1 MSKNFSWRGIIFA
14 ILIVIAIIYLV
25 PSMPGGVPQW
35 WSSMLPQDK
44 IHLGLD
50 LQGGMHLI
58 FEVQVEKAVE
68 NDLERA
74 VDDIKEDLRKEKIR
88 YLELKRDGINGID
101 VTVMR
106 EEDKAPFK
114 DMISARYREFEVNE
128 GGSVEKGAR
137 YILLL
142 KKEKR
147 DEAMKLAT
155 EQARETI
162 ENRIDEYGVAEAD
175 IRLLQNHRIQIQ
187 LPGVADP
194 DRAKELM
201 TKVAALEF
209 RLVDEENSVDEALKG
224 NVPPGRE
231 VVYEA
236 PSDRTSRNAKGN
248 PLLLKKRVELTGKYI
263 TDARVALDPRDGSP
277 QVSLSF
283 NNQGA
288 RIFERVTGDNV
299 NKKLAIVLDGVIK
312 SYPNITEKISGGNA
326 SISGRF
332 TMDEAKDLA
341 IALRAGSLPAPVK
354 SLEERTVGPS
364 LGKDSIRMGFLS
376 MIIGI
381 LAVVIFMAVYYR
393 VSGLI
398 ADFALIFMVILIMA
412 GLAAFKATLT
422 LPGIAGIILT
432 IGMAVDANVLI
443 FERIREEMKLGKTPR
458 TAIEAG
464 FSKAFVTIIDANVTT
479 LIVGLVLF
487 QFGTGPVK
495 GFAVT
500 LCIGIVATIV
510 TQVFVARYIF
520 DYLYSHLNWKK
531 ISV

>member
-1 MSKNFSWRGIIFA
+1 VSKNLSWRGLIIA
-14 ILIVIAIIYLV
+14 IFIVIALIYLV
-25 PSMPGGVPQW
+25 PSMPGGMPQW
-35 WSSMLPQDK
+35 WSGVLPQEK

-58 FEVQVEKAVE
+58 LEVQAEKAVE

-88 YLELKRDGINGID
+88 YLELKRDGVNGID

-114 DMISARYREFEVNE
+114 DMISSRYREYEIKD

-137 YILLL
+137 YMLLL
-142 KKEKR
+142 KQAAR

-155 EQARETI
+155 EQARDTI
-162 ENRIDEYGVAEAD
+162 ENRIDQFGVAEAD

-187 LPGVADP
+187 LPGVSDP
-194 DRAKELM
+194 DRAKALI
-201 TKVAALEF
+201 KQVAELEF
-209 RLVDEENSVDEALKG
+209 RLVDDENSPDEALKG

-231 VVYEA
+231 VVYEV
-236 PSDRTSRNAKGN
+236 SRDDISGDITRK
-248 PLLLKKRVELTGKYI
+248 PHLLKKRVELTGKYI
-263 TDARVALDPRDGSP
+263 TDARVSLSQQDGTP
-277 QVSLSF
+277 HVSLSF

-288 RIFERVTGDNV
+288 RIFERVTGENV
-299 NKKLAIVLDGVIK
+299 NKRLAIVLDGIVK
-312 SYPNITEKISGGNA
+312 SAPNINEKISGGNA

-354 SLEERTVGPS
+354 FLEERTVGPS
-364 LGKDSIRMGFLS
+364 LGKDSINKGFLS
-376 MIIGI
+376 MIVGAI
-381 LAVVIFMAVYYR
+381 AVVIFMAIYYG

-398 ADFALIFMVILIMA
+398 ADLSLVIMVILIMA
-412 GLAAFKATLT
+412 GLAAFKGTLT

-458 TAIEAG
+458 TAIETG
-464 FSKAFVTIIDANVTT
+464 FGKAFVTIIDANVTT
-479 LIVGLVLF
+479 LIAGLVLF
-487 QFGTGPVK
+487 QFGTGPIK

-500 LCIGIVATIV
+500 LSIGIVATII
-510 TQVFVARYIF
+510 TQFFLTRFIF
-520 DYLYSHLNWKK
+520 DYLYTQLNWKK
-531 ISV
+531 ISI